1 MNEELLKHLLNL
13 KISLVRKVVNK
24 LPESVQKPV
33 KELETQMMRAFYD
46 ISKEYV
52 EKAPIGENTKQE
64 GGLKVIDVE

>member
-1 MNEELLKHLLNL
+1 MNEELLKLLLNM
-13 KISLVRKVVNK
+13 KISLVRKVVGK

-33 KELETQMMRAFYD
+33 KELETKMMRVLYE

-52 EKAPIGENTKQE
+52 EEASNGENTKQA